1 MAVTLEWMDDR
12 ADGAEP
18 AAEKWIPLLERL
30 LAEAAAD
37 EGVDSGVVSLTF
49 TDDEGIRELNRRF
62 RGVDAPTDVLSFPM
76 REAGEEGPE
85 ALPAGEA
92 AFEEEE
98 PLGDIVISLPRAL
111 AQAEE
116 YGHSAERE
124 IGFLFVHGLL
134 HLLGYDHDTEERER
148 EMFSRQEAVLAKA
161 GLVR

>member
-1 MAVTLEWMDDR
+1 MAVTLEWMDGR
-12 ADGAEP
+12 AGGAEP
-18 AAEKWIPLLERL
+18 AADKWIPLLERL
-30 LAEAAAD
+30 LAETAAA
-37 EGVDSGVVSLTF
+37 EGVDNGVVSLTF

-76 REAGEEGPE
+76 REAGEDDPE
-85 ALPAGEA
+85 AWLAGEA
-92 AFEEEE
+92 AYEEEE

>member
-1 MAVTLEWMDDR
+1 MAVTLEWMDSR
-12 ADGAEP
+12 PDGAEP
-18 AAEKWIPLLERL
+18 AAEKWIPLLEKL
-30 LAEAAAD
+30 LAETATA
-37 EGVDSGVVSLTF
+37 EGVENGVVSLTF

-76 REAGEEGPE
+76 RDAWEEGPDAE
-85 ALPAGEA
+85 PAGDA

-134 HLLGYDHDTEERER
+134 HLLGYDHDTAERER

>member
-76 REAGEEGPE
+76 REAGEEGLE

>member
-1 MAVTLEWMDDR
+1 MAVTLEWMDERDE
-12 ADGAEP
+12 GAHP
-18 AAEKWIPLLERL
+18 AAETWIPLLERL
-30 LAEAAAD
+30 LAETAEA
-37 EGVDSGVVSLTF
+37 EGVKHGVVSLTF

-62 RGVDAPTDVLSFPM
+62 RGVDRPTDVLSFPM
-76 REAGEEGPE
+76 REAGEDEFG
-85 ALPAGEA
+85 AEA
-92 AFEEEE
+92 AVDGLEEEE

-111 AQAEE
+111 EQAEE

-148 EMFSRQEAVLAKA
+148 EMFARQEAVLAKA

>member
-1 MAVTLEWMDDR
+1 MTLEWMDERDE
-12 ADGAEP
+12 GAEP
-18 AAEKWIPLLERL
+18 AAETWIPLLERL
-30 LAEAAAD
+30 LAETAEA
-37 EGVDSGVVSLTF
+37 EGIGHGVVSLTF

-62 RGVDAPTDVLSFPM
+62 RGVDRPTDVLSFPM
-76 REAGEEGPE
+76 REAGEEDEFGAAAAAVEGP
-85 ALPAGEA
+85 
-92 AFEEEE
+92 EEEE

-124 IGFLFVHGLL
+124 VGFLFVHGLL

-148 EMFSRQEAVLAKA
+148 EMFARQEAVLAKA

>member
-37 EGVDSGVVSLTF
+37 EGVYSGVVSLTF
-49 TDDEGIRELNRRF
+49 TDDEGIRELNRCF